1 MHKVINGTKI
11 SFYDD
16 SDNET
21 MYIDYSSDE
30 CVWYFNSSEVAT
42 ITEDSALFEPIK
54 NIMLQQYEFDN
65 NEVLHSYKD
74 DNKLVWYSDCYYNP
88 DDEWSINSVSC
99 LAIEFIDGV
108 YKLKCTKPLDEII
121 DRKNKTHGICFSPGG
136 NGRYAKNIKTGKT
149 LQDEFV
155 INVYQ
160 KLLEKEKV
168 KGLHRK

>member
-88 DDEWSINSVSC
+88 DDEWSINSVSY
-99 LAIEFIDGV
+99 LTIEFIDGV

-121 DRKNKTHGICFSPGG
+121 DRKNKSYVIGFSPLG
-136 NGRYAKNIKTGKT
+136 NGRYAKNIETGLT
-149 LQDEFV
+149 LQDDFV
-155 INVYQ
+155 QQVYQ
-160 KLLEKEKV
+160 KLLKNEKIRK
-168 KGLHRK
+168 LHK